1 MPLINKVKAG
11 PLQICVSTFA
21 WKQVYFFT
29 VARNNFSVGFSDLVQ
44 WTSFQEPVLT
54 AAVYEAIRK
63 QLIMS
68 PDAVKMEFF
77 LSGVRLRW

>member
-11 PLQICVSTFA
+11 PLQIFLSIFA

-29 VARNNFSVGFSDLVQ
+29 VAHNNFNVGFPDLVQ
-44 WTSFQEPVLT
+44 WTCFQEPVLT
-54 AAVYEAIRK
+54 VAVYEAIRK

-68 PDAVKMEFF
+68 SDTVKMEF
-77 LSGVRLRW
+77 LL